1 MSSTSASNWRDL
13 ADAIIIQAA
22 SDYRKAQNRNSKRP
36 HQADT
41 LREIHSLEQFF
52 LSKWFAT
59 LTTLDGRQ
67 LLHDLKKDIGLEDID

>member
-1 MSSTSASNWRDL
+1 MSSTTASNWRDL

-59 LTTLDGRQ
+59 LTTLDGKK
-67 LLHDLKKDIGLEDID
+67 LLYDLKKDIGLEDIE

>member
-59 LTTLDGRQ
+59 LTTLDGSQ
-67 LLHDLKKDIGLEDID
+67 LLHYLKKDIGLEDIE

>member
-1 MSSTSASNWRDL
+1 MSATTESNWRDL

-22 SDYRKAQNRNSKRP
+22 SDYRKALYRNIKRP
-36 HQADT
+36 FQADT

-59 LTTLDGRQ
+59 LTTLDGRK

>member
-22 SDYRKAQNRNSKRP
+22 PDYRKAQIRNSKRP
-36 HQADT
+36 HLADT
-41 LREIHSLEQFF
+41 LREILSLEQFF

-59 LTTLDGRQ
+59 LTTLDGSQ
-67 LLHDLKKDIGLEDID
+67 LLHDLKKDIGLEDIE

>member
-41 LREIHSLEQFF
+41 LQEMHSLEQFF

-59 LTTLDGRQ
+59 LTTLDGRK
-67 LLHDLKKDIGLEDID
+67 LLHDLKKDMGLEDIE